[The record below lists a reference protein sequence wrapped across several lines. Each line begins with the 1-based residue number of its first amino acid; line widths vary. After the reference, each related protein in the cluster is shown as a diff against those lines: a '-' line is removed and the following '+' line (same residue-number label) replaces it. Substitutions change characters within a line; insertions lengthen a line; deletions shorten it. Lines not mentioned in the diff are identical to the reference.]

1 MLFLSLPRRSLHSRP
16 APVGLSSP
24 YAAPTLILH
33 RYSSLLVRSGT
44 NNAETK
50 AIFLVVSGVV
60 AVTVV
65 HLALVVVV
73 VVIAATTVIA
83 GVAVVRVKIPTPLPD
98 VATHIVESVTICF
111 FLCNRMRSIPTV
123 IIIPAYFI
131 KIIAS

>member
-1 MLFLSLPRRSLHSRP
+1 MLFLSLPRCSLHSRP

-33 RYSSLLVRSGT
+33 RSSSFLLVRSGT

-50 AIFLVVSGVV
+50 VVVLAASVV
-60 AVTVV
+60 AVPAGN
-65 HLALVVVV
+65 LAVAAV
-73 VVIAATTVIA
+73 VVIAATTAIVV
-83 GVAVVRVKIPTPLPD
+83 VAVVRVNIPTPLPD
-98 VATHIVESVTICF
+98 IAAHIVESVTICF